1 VNPKRGNDE
10 DARRLAGVGVA
21 FKLCHALVKAGRA
34 VDDTGASEMD
44 LRGYL
49 DWVALG
55 TICDMV
61 PLQGENR
68 VLARHGLGAVEARR
82 TAGLRALME
91 VANVRGEVTGYHLGF
106 LLGPRLNASGRLGD
120 AQVALDLLL
129 TANEAE
135 AGEWAQALDVANRE
149 RQRLEKETVTE
160 AREMIDE
167 TFDAG
172 RDYGLVSAAEGW
184 HPGVV
189 GIVASR
195 LTRHYRRPN
204 VVIAMSEEGC
214 GKGSCRS
221 IDQLNLV
228 EALQAC
234 DDLLEKWGGHAMAA
248 GLEVRK
254 EYVEAFRERFNN
266 VCRKRLADEDLRPM
280 EQIDA
285 WVDLGHLDR
294 AFYDA
299 QQLLRPFGMEN
310 PQPVWAARNV
320 RVIGKPRVM
329 AEKHI
334 RMTVTAGGRE
344 IDAVG
349 FGMADREIPDG
360 PLDIAFRLKLNVFRG
375 RENLELH
382 LRDFRASE

>member
-1 VNPKRGNDE
+1 
-10 DARRLAGVGVA
+10 
-21 FKLCHALVKAGRA
+21 
-34 VDDTGASEMD
+34 
-44 LRGYL
+44 
-49 DWVALG
+49 
-55 TICDMV
+55 
-61 PLQGENR
+61 
-68 VLARHGLGAVEARR
+68 
-82 TAGLRALME
+82 
-91 VANVRGEVTGYHLGF
+91 
-106 LLGPRLNASGRLGD
+106 
-120 AQVALDLLL
+120 
-129 TANEAE
+129 
-135 AGEWAQALDVANRE
+135 
-149 RQRLEKETVTE
+149 
-160 AREMIDE
+160 
-167 TFDAG
+167 
-172 RDYGLVSAAEGW
+172 
-184 HPGVV
+184 
-189 GIVASR
+189 
-195 LTRHYRRPN
+195 
-204 VVIAMSEEGC
+204 
-214 GKGSCRS
+214 
-221 IDQLNLV
+221 
-228 EALQAC
+228 
-234 DDLLEKWGGHAMAA
+234 MAA